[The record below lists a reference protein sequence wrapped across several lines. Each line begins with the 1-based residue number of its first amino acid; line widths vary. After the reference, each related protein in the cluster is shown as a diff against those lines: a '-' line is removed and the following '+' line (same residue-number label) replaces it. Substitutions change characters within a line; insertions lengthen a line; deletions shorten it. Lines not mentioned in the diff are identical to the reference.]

1 MNRTPASPS
10 REAAEEY
17 SPQLALS
24 LPKGRKPWEKSET
37 NTKPQRGERPTLA
50 SEPGDFPHGDA
61 SSCYNT
67 GGFDATNSANRLSFR
82 TSANSASLYTLLKSL
97 YPSSS
102 AFLKYSSDRSE

>member
-1 MNRTPASPS
+1 MKLYPRKPKSREGRHLKARHASAGYVHGNETESRGTTLFLWTRGSEHILQKRDRATRTPNS
-10 REAAEEY
+10 
-17 SPQLALS
+17 
-24 LPKGRKPWEKSET
+24 
-37 NTKPQRGERPTLA
+37 
-50 SEPGDFPHGDA
+50 
-61 SSCYNT
+61 YNT